1 METKSWGGTQSSVIP
16 FLTTTRA
23 PSQMHTLFGNET
35 QQVAQP
41 STQFNTTQ
49 SFAKPCHM
57 ALSVQEKN
65 GCGARQM
72 AYMERMYLN

>member
-16 FLTTTRA
+16 FLTTMRA
-23 PSQMHTLFGNET
+23 PSQMHTLFRNET

-57 ALSVQEKN
+57 ALSVQEKKN

-72 AYMERMYLN
+72 AYMERM